1 MHRSLHQQVHHGHGK
16 GRSWKFPLSPHRLVD
31 SDYTTSTN
39 RCQLGPGTRP
49 YSILT
54 ELGEDIRVVSA
65 SPRRI
70 LVVDDDPMVATTV
83 QRVLRPEGYDVDVAL
98 GGAAA
103 LDQARARRP
112 DLVVLDLMMPGI
124 DGLEVCRQLRANGS
138 LPILMLTAR
147 SGTADRVRGL
157 DTGADDYLV
166 KPFAYTELLARVRAL
181 LRRAPP
187 PSTLLQFAD
196 LTLEVETGEVRRGDR
211 TVQLTAREFSLLTHF
226 LRHPRL
232 VLTREQ
238 LLSAVWADEE
248 TDDNVVAVY
257 IGYLRTKLD
266 GAGEPRLIQ
275 TMRGFGYSLR
285 EA

>member
-1 MHRSLHQQVHHGHGK
+1 
-16 GRSWKFPLSPHRLVD
+16 
-31 SDYTTSTN
+31 
-39 RCQLGPGTRP
+39 
-49 YSILT
+49 
-54 ELGEDIRVVSA
+54 
-65 SPRRI
+65 
-70 LVVDDDPMVATTV
+70 MVAITV

-103 LDQARARRP
+103 LEQARAHRP

-124 DGLEVCRQLRANGS
+124 DGLEVCRQLRAGGS

-157 DTGADDYLV
+157 DTGADDYLI

-181 LRRAPP
+181 LRRAAP

-196 LTLEVETGEVRRGDR
+196 LTLEVETREVRRSGR
-211 TVQLTAREFSLLTHF
+211 LVQLTAKEFALLTHF

-232 VLTREQ
+232 VLTRDQ

-257 IGYLRTKLD
+257 VGYLRTKLD

-275 TMRGFGYSLR
+275 TVRGFGYSLR
-285 EA
+285 EAGRVVQTPADVLRRSPRGPDVAGLWLAGLHPRNEHPGHDAGRCPPPARVRRAGRDRDGVRGPAQRSSHA

>member
-1 MHRSLHQQVHHGHGK
+1 V
-16 GRSWKFPLSPHRLVD
+16 SP
-31 SDYTTSTN
+31 
-39 RCQLGPGTRP
+39 
-49 YSILT
+49 
-54 ELGEDIRVVSA
+54 A
-65 SPRRI
+65 PRRI
-70 LVVDDDPMVATTV
+70 LVVDDDPMVATTI
-83 QRVLRPEGYDVDVAL
+83 QRVLRPEGYEVDVAL
-98 GGAAA
+98 GGTAA
-103 LDQARARRP
+103 LEQARAHRP

-124 DGLEVCRQLRANGS
+124 DGLEVCRPLRADGS

-181 LRRAPP
+181 LRRAAP
-187 PSTLLQFAD
+187 PSAILQFAD
-196 LTLEVETGEVRRGDR
+196 LTVEVETREVRRGGR
-211 TVQLTAREFSLLTHF
+211 TIPLTAREYALLTHF

-257 IGYLRTKLD
+257 VGYLRTKLD
-266 GAGEPRLIQ
+266 ATGEPRLIQ
-275 TMRGFGYSLR
+275 TVRGFGYSLR

>member
-1 MHRSLHQQVHHGHGK
+1 M
-16 GRSWKFPLSPHRLVD
+16 
-31 SDYTTSTN
+31 
-39 RCQLGPGTRP
+39 
-49 YSILT
+49 
-54 ELGEDIRVVSA
+54 SA
-65 SPRRI
+65 GARRI
-70 LVVDDDPMVATTV
+70 LVVDDDPMVATTI
-83 QRVLRPEGYDVDVAL
+83 QRVLLPEGYDVDVAL

-103 LDQARARRP
+103 LARARDRRP

-124 DGLEVCRQLRANGS
+124 DGLEVCRQLRVDGN

-166 KPFAYTELLARVRAL
+166 KPFAYAELLARVRAL
-181 LRRAPP
+181 LRRTPP
-187 PSTLLQFAD
+187 PSAILQFAD
-196 LTLEVETGEVRRGDR
+196 LTVEIESGEVRRGDR
-211 TVQLTAREFSLLTHF
+211 VIQLTAREFALLTHL
-226 LRHPRL
+226 LRHPRQ

-238 LLSAVWADEE
+238 LLASVWADEE

-257 IGYLRTKLD
+257 IGYLRAKLD

-275 TMRGFGYSLR
+275 TIRGFGYSLR

>member
-1 MHRSLHQQVHHGHGK
+1 MST
-16 GRSWKFPLSPHRLVD
+16 SFPPTLRH
-31 SDYTTSTN
+31 
-39 RCQLGPGTRP
+39 P
-49 YSILT
+49 YR
-54 ELGEDIRVVSA
+54 ERARYMVVSA
-65 SPRRI
+65 GARRI

-83 QRVLRPEGYDVDVAL
+83 QRVLRPEGYEVEVAL
-98 GGAAA
+98 GGA
-103 LDQARARRP
+103 QAIERAHANRP

-124 DGLEVCRQLRANGS
+124 DGLEVCRQLRANGD
-138 LPILMLTAR
+138 LPVLMLTAR
-147 SGTADRVRGL
+147 SGTVDRVKGL

-166 KPFAYTELLARVRAL
+166 KPFAYAELLARVRAL
-181 LRRAPP
+181 LRRSPP
-187 PSTLLQFAD
+187 PASILRFTD
-196 LTLEVETGEVRRGDR
+196 LTMEVATGEVRRGER
-211 TVQLTAREFSLLTHF
+211 VITLTAREFALLTHF

>member
-1 MHRSLHQQVHHGHGK
+1 M
-16 GRSWKFPLSPHRLVD
+16 
-31 SDYTTSTN
+31 ST
-39 RCQLGPGTRP
+39 RPGTRS

-54 ELGEDIRVVSA
+54 EFGEDIRDVSA

-70 LVVDDDPMVATTV
+70 LVVDDDPMVATTI
-83 QRVLRPEGYDVDVAL
+83 QRVLRPEGYDVEVAL

-103 LDQARARRP
+103 LDQARARKP
-112 DLVVLDLMMPGI
+112 DLVVLDLMMPGV

-147 SGTADRVRGL
+147 SGTSDRVRGL

-166 KPFAYTELLARVRAL
+166 KPFAYAELLARVRAL
-181 LRRAPP
+181 LRRAAPP
-187 PSTLLQFAD
+187 PTLLQYAD
-196 LTLEVETGEVRRGDR
+196 LTLEVETGDVRRGDR
-211 TVQLTAREFSLLTHF
+211 LVQLTAREFALLTHF
-226 LRHPRL
+226 MRHPRQ

-238 LLSAVWADEE
+238 LLTAVWADEE

-257 IGYLRTKLD
+257 VGYLRAKLD
-266 GAGEPRLIQ
+266 GDGRPRLIQ